1 MIKIFGILHL
11 SFLSLRKTI
20 ITVKFATIPTD
31 AITVDTIM
39 TMSSI
44 IEDSLRIHRNP
55 RGTYDVIILLDP
67 EIFRK
72 ELDMEMIPSISK
84 ALDPWT

>member
-1 MIKIFGILHL
+1 MMNIFGIFFL

-20 ITVKFATIPTD
+20 ITVKFATIPID

-44 IEDSLRIHRNP
+44 IEDPFIESVVDISVAL
-55 RGTYDVIILLDP
+55 
-67 EIFRK
+67 EIFSK
-72 ELDMEMIPSISK
+72 ELGVEMMSGISK
-84 ALDPWT
+84 HRIRE

>member
-44 IEDSLRIHRNP
+44 IEDSFIESIMGISVAL
-55 RGTYDVIILLDP
+55 

-72 ELDMEMIPSISK
+72 ELDMGMIPSISK

>member
-11 SFLSLRKTI
+11 SVLSLRKTI

-44 IEDSLRIHRNP
+44 IEDSFIESIMGISVAL
-55 RGTYDVIILLDP
+55 